1 MSVNKIPNNQFTQG
15 LTVTGGLNV
24 DSLIVNGTSITSGS
38 GVTVST
44 DINNNSATNV
54 PSTSVT
60 YSLKQTNDNQTT
72 QINTNTGQ
80 ITELRAAMDAVYGGS
95 ALSWVGLGTVAFAS
109 GATFLQKSGGTMT
122 GDVSYGTN
130 NITAIKDVKFSNA
143 LIGGTLSNVYCSN
156 VVASNVTA
164 TFKGDGSQLT
174 NLPLDVAANFGT
186 NSAGTVAVGAIA
198 RNLTLRGTVEGDI
211 TMGTTRSITGGK
223 DFISSNAVIS
233 NNVYAT
239 GNVVASGNVY
249 SLGGYFIGDGSKLTG
264 ITVTGGGTD
273 ATSATN
279 ICTVP
284 IGSTTLNIGTSLNN
298 TSAIRIGGSGNTPG
312 VTVNSGNFSVVGSS
326 ASIFTT
332 TDGNITLGKQNG
344 SNQIFIQGSSIYV
357 SQGLPS
363 ISATATHNTKQE
375 GLLQTMVIPL
385 SGEQGVIAQ
394 TSGAGVLPW
403 VMFRAPFKMYI
414 YGARMSCAQCSTS
427 GNIQVDV
434 RYYPQNTVPTAA
446 NMNSTT
452 GTSIFTS
459 ALQIDQGLYSSVGST
474 AGTGA
479 MYQNF
484 QVVQDDGLIGV
495 YIPSAGTNVLGL
507 KLTLYFTY
515 YN

>member
-15 LTVTGGLNV
+15 LTVSGGLTV
-24 DSLIVNGTSITSGS
+24 DSLVVNGTSITSGS
-38 GVTVST
+38 GVVVST
-44 DINNNSATNV
+44 DINNNSATTV
-54 PSTSVT
+54 PSTSIT
-60 YSLKQTNDNQTT
+60 YSLKQTNDTQTT

-95 ALSWVGLGTVAFAS
+95 ALSWIGLGTVAFAS
-109 GATFLQKSGGTMT
+109 GSTFMPKSGGTFS

-143 LIGGTLSNVYCSN
+143 LIGASTSNIYCSN
-156 VVASNVTA
+156 VVASNVFG
-164 TFKGDGSQLT
+164 TFKGDGSQLS
-174 NLPLDVAANFGT
+174 NLPLDVASNFGT
-186 NSAGTVAVGAIA
+186 NSVGPVTIGANGRNTIINGQINNDIQMVA
-198 RNLTLRGTVEGDI
+198 
-211 TMGTTRSITGGK
+211 TRSITGGK

-249 SLGGYFIGDGSKLTG
+249 ATYFIGDGSKLTG
-264 ITVTGGGTD
+264 ITASGGGTD

-284 IGSTTLNIGTSLNN
+284 IGSTTLNVGTSLNN
-298 TSAIRIGGSGNTPG
+298 TSAIRIGGSGNTP
-312 VTVNSGNFSVVGSS
+312 TITLNSGNFYVVGSS
-326 ASIFTT
+326 ASINTT
-332 TDGNITLGKQNG
+332 TDGNITLGKPNG
-344 SNQIFIQGSSIYV
+344 GNQLAIQGTSLNI

-375 GLLQTMVIPL
+375 GILQTMVISL
-385 SGEQGVIAQ
+385 SGEQGVISQ
-394 TSGAGVLPW
+394 TTGAGVLPW
-403 VMFRAPFKMYI
+403 LMFRAPFKMYI
-414 YGARMSCAQCSTS
+414 YGARLHCAQCSSS
-427 GNIQVDV
+427 GNIQIDV
-434 RYYPQNTVPTAA
+434 RYYPQTTVPTAA

-452 GTSIFTS
+452 GTSIFS
-459 ALQIDQGLYSSVGST
+459 LLLQIDQGLYSSFGST

-479 MYQNF
+479 IAAGF
-484 QVVQDDGLIGV
+484 QVVPDDGLIGV

-507 KLTLYFTY
+507 KLTLYYTY